1 MIEIKDLSRQFRVL
15 NRREG
20 LKGAAKDLF
29 SRDYRIVDA
38 VKDVNMTIEDGEI
51 IGYVGPNGAG
61 KSTTIKML
69 CGILQPSSGT
79 IRVNGRDPF
88 ADRMEH
94 MRRLGVVFGQR
105 TQLWWNLPVRESFRV
120 LKDIY
125 LVDDAAYDKNMKMF
139 EDLVHID
146 ELYNKTVRQMSLG
159 QRMLC
164 EVTAAFLHDPELVL
178 LDEPTI
184 GLDVAV
190 KDSIRK
196 LIRSLNE
203 EKNATILLTSHDTSD
218 IESLCRRV
226 AVIDKGTLI
235 FDGEL
240 GNLRNMFGNRRVI
253 RLAMK
258 TGARTVNEV
267 RKLMQTSFPEGAL
280 EVQSENDGEIM
291 IYVDETIQPLV
302 GVVDFAV
309 KNLSFD
315 NISIEQT
322 GLEEIIKKIY
332 EGGRI
337 NEEISGN
344 IIEQDQGRSDVS

>member
-1 MIEIKDLSRQFRVL
+1 MIEIKDLSRQFMVL

-69 CGILQPSSGT
+69 CGILQPSSGS

-125 LVDDAAYDKNMKMF
+125 FVDDANYKRNMQMF

-146 ELYNKTVRQMSLG
+146 ELYSKTVRQMSLG

-164 EVTAAFLHDPELVL
+164 EVTAAFMHDPELVL

-203 EKNATILLTSHDTSD
+203 EKKATILLTSHDTSD

-253 RLAMK
+253 RLDME
-258 TGARTVNEV
+258 TGARTVDEI
-267 RKLMQTSFPEGAL
+267 RTLMQMNFPEGAL
-280 EVQSENDGEIM
+280 EVQTGNDGEIM
-291 IYVDETIQPLV
+291 IYVDEAIRPLV

-332 EGGRI
+332 GF
-337 NEEISGN
+337 
-344 IIEQDQGRSDVS
+344 

>member
-1 MIEIKDLSRQFRVL
+1 MIEIKDLSRQFKVL

-29 SRDYRIVDA
+29 SRDYRIIDA
-38 VKDVNMTIEDGEI
+38 VKNVNMTIEDGEI

-69 CGILQPSSGT
+69 CGIL
-79 IRVNGRDPF
+79 
-88 ADRMEH
+88 
-94 MRRLGVVFGQR
+94 RRLGVVFGQR
-105 TQLWWNLPVRESFRV
+105 TQLWWNLPVRESFKV

-196 LIRSLNE
+196 LIHSLNE
-203 EKNATILLTSHDTSD
+203 EKKATILLTSHDTSD

-226 AVIDKGTLI
+226 AVIDKGMLI

-253 RLAMK
+253 RLEMK
-258 TGARTVNEV
+258 IGARTVEEIRV
-267 RKLMQTSFPEGAL
+267 LMQSNFPDGAL

-291 IYVDETIQPLV
+291 IYVDEAVQPLV

-332 EGGRI
+332 EGGKI
-337 NEEISGN
+337 NEKISGD
-344 IIEQDQGRSDVS
+344 ISEQDQGRSDVS

>member
-29 SRDYRIVDA
+29 SRNYRIVDA

-69 CGILQPSSGT
+69 CGILQPSSGS

-125 LVDDAAYDKNMKMF
+125 FVDDANYKRNMQMF

-146 ELYNKTVRQMSLG
+146 ELYSKTVRQMSLG

-164 EVTAAFLHDPELVL
+164 EVTAAFMHDPELVL

-203 EKNATILLTSHDTSD
+203 EKKATILLTSHDTSD

-253 RLAMK
+253 RLDME
-258 TGARTVNEV
+258 TGARTVDEI
-267 RKLMQTSFPEGAL
+267 RTLMQMNFPEGAL
-280 EVQSENDGEIM
+280 EVQTGNDGEIM
-291 IYVDETIQPLV
+291 IYVDEAIRPLV

-332 EGGRI
+332 EGGKT
-337 NEEISGN
+337 NEKISGD
-344 IIEQDQGRSDVS
+344 IGEQDQGRSDVS